1 MPVYVDRIRESYE
14 GLTKSQQKLA
24 NFVVDNYRDV
34 AFMTCAELGHTLDV
48 DQATVVRFAQAL
60 GYSGYTEMLDEI
72 QEIVKVELKTVR
84 DIPETVSTPDQAF
97 YKALLLEK
105 ASLDQL
111 LAAMPAETVKE
122 VVDMLLAAKRIY
134 LVGQGTAAY
143 VADVFGWLLRQAGLP
158 AYIVERDLLSRFMTF
173 TNLAAGDLVVG
184 VCYGPEPV
192 ETANAIKFAREHG
205 AKTLGIVSSGTC
217 LVAQAAQK
225 IVTVPNEGVFGPSLG
240 PTVLVVQGLFTALVQ
255 KKGGKLPDVEAELVK
270 VFVA

>member
-1 MPVYVDRIRESYE
+1 MPMYVDRIRESYE

-72 QEIVKVELKTVR
+72 QEIVKAELKTVH
-84 DIPETVSTPDQAF
+84 DIPEMVSTSDQAF

-111 LAAMPAETVKE
+111 LVAIKADTIHE
-122 VVDMLLAAKRIY
+122 VLDLVLAAKRIY
-134 LVGQGTAAY
+134 LVGQGTSAYAA
-143 VADVFGWLLRQAGLP
+143 DIFGWLLRLAGLP
-158 AYIVERDLLSRFMTF
+158 AYTVERDMLSRFVTF
-173 TNLAAGDLVVG
+173 ANVSEGDLVVG
-184 VCYGPEPV
+184 VCFGREPV
-192 ETANAIKFAREHG
+192 ETANAVRFASEHG

-225 IVTVPNEGVFGPSLG
+225 IVVIPNEGVYGPSLV
-240 PTVLVVQGLFTALVQ
+240 PTITVMQGLFTALVQ
-255 KKGGKLPDVEAELVK
+255 KKGITLPDVEAELAK
-270 VFVA
+270 VFAA